1 MDRLKGIKMSRMLK
15 KRRLEWLDDNRYN
28 LLTDDEKRK
37 LKVYRNQLRL
47 CRLRFGRIERHE
59 KKLDILKDEYRD
71 LLTELTGQL
80 RFVDYL
86 QKKLEFSCYVVPLKR
101 KSGKTYYNISVSRK
115 GTTSPKS
122 ISLGTKDD
130 VKKHLLEYYVG
141 NSIILRGIKT
151 DWISW
156 MKIECKRP
164 TRGDE
169 ERIVYNR
176 ISELIIEN
184 PLTFKN
190 IQINRHSLFPLKDL
204 I

>member
-1 MDRLKGIKMSRMLK
+1 MSRMLK
-15 KRRLEWLDDNRYN
+15 KRQLDWLDDNRYN

-37 LKVYRNQLRL
+37 LKDYRNQLRL

-156 MKIECKRP
+156 MKMECKRP
-164 TRGDE
+164 TRNGE
-169 ERIVYNR
+169 ERIIY
-176 ISELIIEN
+176 ELIAEIIIN
-184 PLTFKN
+184 DPLNFREHL
-190 IQINRHSLFPLKDL
+190 INRHTLFPLKN
-204 I
+204 